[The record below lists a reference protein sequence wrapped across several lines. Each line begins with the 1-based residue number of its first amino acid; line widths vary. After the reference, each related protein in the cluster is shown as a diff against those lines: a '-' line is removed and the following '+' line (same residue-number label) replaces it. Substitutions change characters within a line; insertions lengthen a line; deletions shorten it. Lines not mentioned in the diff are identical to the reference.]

1 MDGQIGI
8 YCQFNIGWDKGKDQ
22 TFMFHDRV
30 RRLEDKGYSE
40 YRGELKVF
48 GFDMDREFIL
58 T

>member
-1 MDGQIGI
+1 MGI
-8 YCQFNIGWDKGKDQ
+8 HCQFNIDYIKGKDQ
-22 TFMFHDRV
+22 TFMFYDRV

>member
-1 MDGQIGI
+1 MGI
-8 YCQFNIGWDKGKDQ
+8 HCQFDIDYIKGKDQ
-22 TFMFHDRV
+22 TFRYYDRAGG
-30 RRLEDKGYSE
+30 LEYRDYSE